1 MANYTENLF
10 AKTKFNSEMVDQL
23 AAEIKRNLQKRKEYI
38 ALKRKLSKY
47 VGKEDTFV
55 PEELGILITKIDE
68 YNKTG
73 DKSLEE
79 ELKNYKQNYRIHVVS
94 QNMPKL
100 EKQIALANK
109 NLITIFNYLTN
120 RKEIIVKAIDEL
132 KKVSGKKRLPKYIP
146 NNRTNYVKISSKI
159 EHQYS
164 NLIKELDSI
173 DKLISSYDESLI
185 KKYSAYLEKKKQ
197 PSYTIDEAYVNSLET
212 LEEKA
217 TYYENLAEKI
227 SKVEVKEK
235 NKGLFEK
242 EGYKPLDLNKKDL
255 PIFEKCL
262 EEYEKIQLLIEEKK
276 QAEQRKKEALEKRTK
291 FRIDLKKVREL
302 SLEERADYFTDIAK
316 QILKAAQTNPNYP
329 KSVPVGK
336 NKYYTVN
343 IEDVNI
349 FKQCFFQLKETLGQ
363 MMPKPSYTIDEAYV
377 NSLETLEEKKA
388 YYENLAEKIYE
399 VKVREKDIEP
409 FTIPGYKKARYFNKE
424 DLPIFQ
430 KCFDEYERLDA
441 LIKEQMKQQEIEEQK
456 RIENEKQET
465 NQIKILSLPIDFAYV
480 STLDLKERIDYFDHQ
495 ILTLLNEEVEDKEPI
510 EVEGISC
517 KVSKK
522 SQALFEFCYKEYK
535 KAYELLKLQE
545 NKELEKELEANNY
558 TYRFAQPSD
567 AEYKNKFLDSLLD
580 NICTKPI
587 REGNQRTHYKG
598 NKCYKYDIKYSK
610 LVEAIFTYYDICR
623 RENAT
628 IAYLKN
634 ATIKTALRAAVFAG
648 TIGLSYVGLSSAIE
662 KITQPNVVNAEAKQ
676 DLDVDQTLYTLSN
689 NDLNSENALE
699 VQNLEPTVSQDS
711 VDANSIPEVKD
722 INQEL
727 IALSTEDIT
736 YSIVPSETEI
746 QPENEEISISE
757 NSVSQNN
764 NFEAFLTDKTENTVS
779 QDSILEQKDDLES
792 VSQDSIA
799 KDTDKVENAF
809 LQSSVSEN
817 SISKNEIPDDTVSNN
832 SLNNNVNNNISKD
845 ITSSITNSGTF
856 IGNDELFDQMI
867 ADMEEI
873 VAEKRRQEALDLA
886 RIDKYEGFLQ
896 EYCYYFDLDSAVV
909 IDLAAKVSD
918 NYKDFSSVIDT
929 NHYDVS
935 DPEKTCMYFTYLL
948 YMEPESLKFRL
959 ANFGYDP
966 NDLKLDIKKKNE
978 DHLAELVCKLYNI
991 TLEQYKVVK
1000 ATIRHEAGSNYNEMI
1015 NVASCVAN
1023 RIKSPAYASNP
1034 YNVIT
1039 SPGQFSSYLD
1049 GYYKA
1054 YLDGYYLTDLEL
1066 NAEINKEIDMIFL
1079 GMINSKHNYLS
1090 FRSPGSG
1097 YGIQLTPSGNEYG
1110 HSM

>member
-73 DKSLEE
+73 DKTLEE

-100 EKQIALANK
+100 EKQIALLNK

-120 RKEIIVKAIDEL
+120 RKEVTIEAIEEL
-132 KKVSGKKRLPKYIP
+132 KKVPGKKRLPKYIP

-185 KKYSAYLEKKKQ
+185 KKYSAYLEKKKK
-197 PSYTIDEAYVNSLET
+197 PSYTIDETYVNSLET

-217 TYYENLAEKI
+217 AYYENLAEKI
-227 SKVEVKEK
+227 SKVEVREKDKEA
-235 NKGLFEK
+235 FTIP
-242 EGYKPLDLNKKDL
+242 GYKKARYFNKEDL
-255 PIFEKCL
+255 PIFQKCFD
-262 EEYEKIQLLIEEKK
+262 EYEKIKLLIEEKK
-276 QAEQRKKEALEKRTK
+276 QQEIEEVKRLEKEKEEQRKKEALEKRTE
-291 FRIDLKKVREL
+291 FRIDLVKVAKL
-302 SLEERADYFTDIAK
+302 SLEERADYFTNIAK

-329 KSVPVGK
+329 ESIFVGK

-388 YYENLAEKIYE
+388 YYENLAEKISKVE
-399 VKVREKDIEP
+399 VREKDKEA

-441 LIKEQMKQQEIEEQK
+441 LIKEQMKQQEIKEQK
-456 RIENEKQET
+456 KLEKEKQET

-480 STLDLKERIDYFDHQ
+480 NTLTLKERAAYFDHQ
-495 ILTLLNEEVEDKEPI
+495 ILTLLNEEAEDKEPI

-545 NKELEKELEANNY
+545 NKELEKKLEENNY

-567 AEYKNKFLDSLLD
+567 ADYKNKFLDSLLD
-580 NICTKPI
+580 NICAKPI
-587 REGNQRTHYKG
+587 REGKQRTHYKG
-598 NKCYKYDIKYSK
+598 DKCYKYDIKYNR
-610 LVEAIFTYYDICR
+610 LVEAILTYYDICR
-623 RENAT
+623 RENDT
-628 IAYLKN
+628 M
-634 ATIKTALRAAVFAG
+634 KTALRAVVIAG
-648 TIGLSYVGLSSAIE
+648 TIGLSYAGLSSAIG

-676 DLDVDQTLYTLSN
+676 DLDVEQTLYTVSN
-689 NDLNSENALE
+689 NGLNFESTLE

-727 IALSTEDIT
+727 LALSTEDIT
-736 YSIVPSETEI
+736 YNIVPSETEI
-746 QPENEEISISE
+746 QPENEEIFISE

-764 NFEAFLTDKTENTVS
+764 NFEAFLTDKTETTVS

-809 LQSSVSEN
+809 LQSSVSED

-832 SLNNNVNNNISKD
+832 SLNNNVNNNISED

-856 IGNDELFDQMI
+856 IGNDELFDQLI
-867 ADMEEI
+867 ADMEE
-873 VAEKRRQEALDLA
+873 VAAEKRRQEAMDLA

-896 EYCYYFDLDSAVV
+896 EYCYYFDLDSTIV
-909 IDLAAKVSD
+909 INLAAKVSD
-918 NYKDFSSVIDT
+918 NYRDFSRVIDT

-966 NDLKLDIKKKNE
+966 NDLKLDIKKKM
-978 DHLAELVCKLYNI
+978 KI
-991 TLEQYKVVK
+991 
-1000 ATIRHEAGSNYNEMI
+1000 I
-1015 NVASCVAN
+1015 
-1023 RIKSPAYASNP
+1023 
-1034 YNVIT
+1034 
-1039 SPGQFSSYLD
+1039 
-1049 GYYKA
+1049 
-1054 YLDGYYLTDLEL
+1054 
-1066 NAEINKEIDMIFL
+1066 
-1079 GMINSKHNYLS
+1079 
-1090 FRSPGSG
+1090 
-1097 YGIQLTPSGNEYG
+1097 
-1110 HSM
+1110 

>member
-1 MANYTENLF
+1 MAKSWKKAYE
-10 AKTKFNSEMVDQL
+10 KKHGISYDEKMQQEYDEKMQQETKKIVKQL
-23 AAEIKRNLQKRKEYI
+23 AEEIKSDLQKRKKYI
-38 ALKRKLSKY
+38 SLKRKARKY
-47 VGKEDTFV
+47 IGKKDTFV
-55 PEELGILITKIDE
+55 PEELGILISKIDE

-73 DKSLEE
+73 NKKIEE
-79 ELKNYKQNYRIHVVS
+79 ELRNYKISHRIHVVS
-94 QNMPKL
+94 QNMPKI
-100 EKQIALANK
+100 EKQIALLNK
-109 NLITIFNYLTN
+109 RLITVFNSLIN
-120 RKEIIVKAIDEL
+120 KKEEIIETIEKL
-132 KKVSGKKRLPKYIP
+132 KKVDGKKELPKYVP
-146 NNRTNYVKISSKI
+146 NNRTNYVEVSSKI
-159 EHQYS
+159 IHQYN
-164 NLIKELDSI
+164 NLIKELDLI
-173 DKLISSYDESLI
+173 DELISCYDESLI
-185 KKYSAYLEKKKQ
+185 KKYSTYLEKKKK
-197 PSYTIDEAYVNSLET
+197 SAYTIDDAYVNSLET

-227 SKVEVKEK
+227 SKVEVREKDKEA
-235 NKGLFEK
+235 FTIP
-242 EGYKPLDLNKKDL
+242 GYKKARYFNKEDL
-255 PIFEKCL
+255 PIFQKCFD
-262 EEYEKIQLLIEEKK
+262 EYEKIKLLIEEKK
-276 QAEQRKKEALEKRTK
+276 QQKIEEVKRLEKEKEEQRKKEALEKRTE
-291 FRIDLKKVREL
+291 FRIDLVKVAKL

-329 KSVPVGK
+329 ESVFVGK

-349 FKQCFFQLKETLGQ
+349 FKQCFLQLKETLGQ
-363 MMPKPSYTIDEAYV
+363 MMPKPSYIIDEAYV
-377 NSLETLEEKKA
+377 NSLETLEEKKQQ
-388 YYENLAEKIYE
+388 E
-399 VKVREKDIEP
+399 
-409 FTIPGYKKARYFNKE
+409 
-424 DLPIFQ
+424 
-430 KCFDEYERLDA
+430 
-441 LIKEQMKQQEIEEQK
+441 IKEQKK
-456 RIENEKQET
+456 LENEKQET

-480 STLDLKERIDYFDHQ
+480 NTLTLKERADYFDHQ
-495 ILTLLNEEVEDKEPI
+495 ILTLLNEEAEDKEPI

-545 NKELEKELEANNY
+545 NKELEKKLEENNY

-580 NICTKPI
+580 NICAKPI
-587 REGNQRTHYKG
+587 REGKQRTHYKG
-598 NKCYKYDIKYSK
+598 DKCYKYDIKYNR
-610 LVEAIFTYYDICR
+610 LVEAILTYYDICR
-623 RENAT
+623 RENDT
-628 IAYLKN
+628 M
-634 ATIKTALRAAVFAG
+634 KTALRAVVIAG
-648 TIGLSYVGLSSAIE
+648 TIGLSYAGLSSAIE
-662 KITQPNVVNAEAKQ
+662 KITQPNIVNAEAKQ
-676 DLDVDQTLYTLSN
+676 DLDVEQTLYTVSN
-689 NDLNSENALE
+689 NGLNFESTLE

-727 IALSTEDIT
+727 LALSTEDIT
-736 YSIVPSETEI
+736 YNIVPSETEI

-764 NFEAFLTDKTENTVS
+764 NFEAFLTDKTETTVS

-809 LQSSVSEN
+809 LQSSVSED

-832 SLNNNVNNNISKD
+832 SLNNNVNNNISED

-856 IGNDELFDQMI
+856 IGNDELFDQLI
-867 ADMEEI
+867 ADMEE
-873 VAEKRRQEALDLA
+873 VAAEKRRQEAMDLA

-896 EYCYYFDLDSAVV
+896 EYCYYFDLDSTVV

-918 NYKDFSSVIDT
+918 NYKDFSRVIDT

-978 DHLAELVCKLYNI
+978 DHLAELVCKKYNI

-1000 ATIRHEAGSNYNEMI
+1000 ATIRDEAGGNYDEMV
-1015 NVASCVAN
+1015 NVAFADWN
-1023 RIKSPAYASNP
+1023 RIIFPGYGSNP
-1034 YNVIT
+1034 YSVTIA
-1039 SPGQFSSYLD
+1039 PGQFASFFNGNYKRFLNGNYLND
-1049 GYYKA
+1049 P
-1054 YLDGYYLTDLEL
+1054 EL
-1066 NAEINKEIDMIFL
+1066 NDKINKEIDMIFL
-1079 GMINSKHNYLS
+1079 GMIEPTHNYLE
-1090 FRSPGSG
+1090 FRSPSSP
-1097 YGIQLTPSGNEYG
+1097 YGVQLTRGGNKYR
-1110 HSM
+1110 HPM